1 MLQVQATEAKAK
13 FAELLRNVERGESV
27 AITRHGKMIAHIVPA
42 ADQERSERLEAMERR
57 KKTRSELGGTKMS
70 TEENLEA
77 RDGDSDSNSAVAD
90 QERAERKAAVERFK
104 AIRKTWEP
112 TGMTREEILA
122 LRHEGHRY

>member
-13 FAELLRNVERGESV
+13 FAELLRNVESGETV
-27 AITRHGKMIAHIVPA
+27 VITRHGKKIARLVPDA
-42 ADQERSERLEAMERR
+42 
-57 KKTRSELGGTKMS
+57 ELGGIKMS
-70 TEENLEA
+70 TEEIREA
-77 RDGDSDSNSAVAD
+77 RHGDSDSNSDAAD